1 MVVNTPDICSE
12 LRAQTQTPLAIS
24 KEMDTSA
31 DRQEETAEN
40 IKGQTA
46 QGEQSL
52 AELAAEVER
61 LRAEVRQLREDLRRA
76 TESRSEFVADVSH
89 ELRTPLAVIIG
100 YVEMML
106 EAPQRPLLP
115 AEEETLR
122 IVLSNSQRLLT
133 LMNDLLD
140 MSQLEAGKFS
150 IEPRLIT
157 PTTVLRQVGQA
168 AQVLADRQGLK
179 FSLQI
184 EDDLPLINAD
194 DNRLFQVL
202 NNLISN
208 AIKFTPPG
216 GEVQV
221 RACTVHVG
229 AESDMAVPQ
238 GLSLTDGDWL
248 VISVADTGMGI
259 TPEEISHLF
268 TRFHRSPDAGRRAIQ
283 GTGIGLYVAK
293 AIVDAHGGQIGVE
306 SEPGK
311 GSIFRV
317 ALRALTSDRPSAPR

>member
-1 MVVNTPDICSE
+1 MVVNTADTCSG
-12 LRAQTQTPLAIS
+12 LRVQTQPSLAVS
-24 KEMDTSA
+24 KTMNA
-31 DRQEETAEN
+31 GVNRQKATVEN
-40 IKGQTA
+40 TEGSTA
-46 QGEQSL
+46 QGEQNPADL
-52 AELAAEVER
+52 ATEVER
-61 LRAEVRQLREDLRRA
+61 LRAEVRQLRDDLKRA
-76 TESRSEFVADVSH
+76 TESRAEFVADVSH

-100 YVEMML
+100 YIEMML

-115 AEEETLR
+115 VEEETLR

-140 MSQLEAGKFS
+140 MSQLEAGKFA

-168 AQVLADRQGLK
+168 AQVLADRQGLR
-179 FSLQI
+179 FSIQI

-194 DNRLFQVL
+194 GNRLFQVL

-216 GEVQV
+216 GEIQV
-221 RACTVHVG
+221 RACTLHLG
-229 AESDMAVPQ
+229 GENEAAVPQ
-238 GLSLTDGDWL
+238 GLNLTDGDWL
-248 VISVADTGMGI
+248 IISVADTGMGI
-259 TPEEISHLF
+259 KPEETPHLF
-268 TRFHRSPDAGRRAIQ
+268 ARLHRSPEAGRRAIQ

-311 GSIFRV
+311 GSVFRV
-317 ALRALTSDRPSAPR
+317 ALRALARSRPGAPG

>member
-1 MVVNTPDICSE
+1 MVVNTSDICSG
-12 LRAQTQTPLAIS
+12 LRVQTQAPLAIG
-24 KEMDTSA
+24 KEMNTDV
-31 DRQEETAEN
+31 DRQKATVENAE
-40 IKGQTA
+40 GPTA
-46 QGEQSL
+46 QGERNL

-76 TESRSEFVADVSH
+76 RESKSEFVADVSH

-100 YVEMML
+100 YIEMML

-168 AQVLADRQGLK
+168 AQVLADRQGLR

-184 EDDLPLINAD
+184 EDDPPLINAD

-221 RACTVHVG
+221 RACTLRLGGKRDV
-229 AESDMAVPQ
+229 AVPR
-238 GLSLTDGDWL
+238 GLSLTGGDWL
-248 VISVADTGMGI
+248 IISVADTGMGI
-259 TPEEISHLF
+259 APEEIPHLF
-268 TRFHRSPDAGRRAIQ
+268 TRFHRSPEAGRKAIQ

-317 ALRALTSDRPSAPR
+317 ALRALTRDQPGVSR